1 MQKCQNSEH
10 PSSDGGNRF
19 SDKGMRKSNEYRARD
34 RRRAVMTSRNNPV
47 GLALAC
53 AMPMVLFSPANA
65 QQDGLVT
72 ERNISLNMAKAIAET
87 AVDTCRKMG
96 YQISVTVVD
105 RAGLVRASLRD
116 DGAGL
121 HTLENSQ
128 RKAYTARTFKVTTAE
143 FRRLITENPDRS
155 AQTNLSGVIAIPGGL
170 PIKVGDDV
178 VGAVGVSGTP
188 GKDDVCSQA
197 GIDKVAGQL
206 K

>member
-1 MQKCQNSEH
+1 MLNWKYFVLSLA
-10 PSSDGGNRF
+10 G
-19 SDKGMRKSNEYRARD
+19 A
-34 RRRAVMTSRNNPV
+34 TS
-47 GLALAC
+47 LALA
-53 AMPMVLFSPANA
+53 APANA
-65 QQDGLVT
+65 QQNGLVT

-87 AVDTCRKMG
+87 AVETCRKMG

-128 RKAYTARTFKVTTAE
+128 RKAYTARTFRVSTTE
-143 FRRLITENPDRS
+143 FRKLLAENPERS

-170 PIKVGDDV
+170 PIKAGDDI

-197 GIDKVAGQL
+197 GIDKVADQL

>member
-1 MQKCQNSEH
+1 MAYL
-10 PSSDGGNRF
+10 R
-19 SDKGMRKSNEYRARD
+19 YLA
-34 RRRAVMTSRNNPV
+34 ALVTV
-47 GLALAC
+47 GAPLL
-53 AMPMVLFSPANA
+53 VGPASA
-65 QQDGLVT
+65 QQDGLVS
-72 ERNISLNMAKAIAET
+72 ERNISLNMARAIADAALE
-87 AVDTCRKMG
+87 TCRKMG
-96 YQISVTVVD
+96 YKISVTVVD

-116 DGAGL
+116 DDAGI

-128 RKAYTARTFKVTTAE
+128 RKAYTAKTFRVSTTE
-143 FRRLITENPDRS
+143 FKRLLAENPDRA

-197 GIDKVAGQL
+197 GIDKISGLL